1 MTVIS
6 NTSPLRYLILIDQ
19 FELNP
24 KLFDRVF
31 VPQAVCDELGASV
44 APTIV
49 RNWISSPP
57 DWLEIQ
63 SVSTL
68 PDVPLQR
75 LGAGEREAILLAEE
89 LEADLILLDDMQAR
103 RLAVE
108 RGLIVTGLLG
118 LLQQSATLG
127 LIDLTVAIER
137 LRETN
142 FWISSSLLQS
152 LLEQDL
158 SNPSAKSF
166 TS

>member
-1 MTVIS
+1 M
-6 NTSPLRYLILIDQ
+6 
-19 FELNP
+19 
-24 KLFDRVF
+24 
-31 VPQAVCDELGASV
+31 
-44 APTIV
+44 
-49 RNWISSPP
+49 
-57 DWLEIQ
+57 
-63 SVSTL
+63 
-68 PDVPLQR
+68 QR

-89 LEADLILLDDMQAR
+89 LEADLILLDDIQAR

-118 LLQQSATLG
+118 VLQQSATLG

-158 SNPSAKSF
+158 SNP
-166 TS
+166 

>member
-19 FELNP
+19 FELLP
-24 KLFDRVF
+24 QLFDRVL

-63 SVSTL
+63 SVSTP

-158 SNPSAKSF
+158 SNP
-166 TS
+166 